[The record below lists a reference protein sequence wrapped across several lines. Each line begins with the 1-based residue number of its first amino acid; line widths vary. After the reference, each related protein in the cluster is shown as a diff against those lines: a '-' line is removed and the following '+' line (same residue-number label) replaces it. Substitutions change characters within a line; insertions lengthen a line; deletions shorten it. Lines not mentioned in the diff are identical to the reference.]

1 MLYCHNTIY
10 LQEIMG
16 ERNKHG
22 LGRNIPAEV
31 KRVVRKR
38 CGFGCVRCGLA
49 LYDYEHFDPDF
60 KDALSHDE
68 KGITLL
74 CMQCNQ
80 KRNRGV
86 LSVETVREANL
97 NPKCLSVGFASE
109 TFDFGTKSMTVIFA
123 GYTFI
128 DCNTLIA
135 INDFPILSV
144 QPPENSGEPY
154 RLSGRFADETGEI
167 TLAIKDN
174 VWIAGADSWDVECVG
189 PRIIIKNGPRR
200 VALKIKSEPPHR
212 IIIEQLNMQFDG
224 VTLRA
229 ENEKF
234 EMSVD
239 GKNWVSF
246 TGGGALECNVGIDLR
261 NR

>member
-1 MLYCHNTIY
+1 
-10 LQEIMG
+10 MG

-22 LGRNIPAEV
+22 LGRTIPAEV
-31 KRVVRKR
+31 KRIVRKR

-60 KDALSHDE
+60 KDALTHDE
-68 KGITLL
+68 NGITLL

-86 LSVETVREANL
+86 LSVETVREANKH
-97 NPKCLSVGFASE
+97 PKCLSDGFASE
-109 TFDFGTKSMTVIFA
+109 TFDFGTKSMTVIVA
-123 GYTFI
+123 SHEFI
-128 DCNTLIA
+128 DCCTLIA
-135 INDFPILSV
+135 INDFPVLSIR
-144 QPPENSGEPY
+144 PPENIGEPY

-174 VWIAGADSWDVECVG
+174 VWAAGADNWDVECVG

-224 VTLRA
+224 IALRA

-234 EMSVD
+234 EISFD
-239 GKNWVSF
+239 GKNWTSF
-246 TGGGALECNVGIDLR
+246 VGGGVAGCNVGIDLR